1 MHKTLLTLASI
12 MWGLFIFILFCAF
25 EQNPYILIALGVLPF
40 GLFVAGVVLMM
51 KRAVS

>member
-1 MHKTLLTLASI
+1 MHKSLLTLAALT
-12 MWGLFIFILFCAF
+12 WALFIFILFCAF
-25 EQNPYILIALGVLPF
+25 EQNPYILIALGILPF